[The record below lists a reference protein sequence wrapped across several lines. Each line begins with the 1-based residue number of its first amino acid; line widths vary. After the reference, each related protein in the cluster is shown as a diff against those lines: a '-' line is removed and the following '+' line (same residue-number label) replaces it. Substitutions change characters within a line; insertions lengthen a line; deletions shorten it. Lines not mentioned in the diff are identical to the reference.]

1 MPNPYDLG
9 IPVELLQPCY
19 HPLQLPIRKRE
30 DSGRRILI
38 IMQRLL
44 GIETEYGIT
53 IEGEDNI
60 DPVQQSIEL
69 IKSYR
74 HGDFYPMWDYSGE
87 DPLQDVR
94 GFRAKT
100 LEEHPDERSHQAADR
115 HRNLSALEIKS
126 DLILNNGARLYN
138 DHAHPEYS
146 TAECRS
152 LFQLVAHDKSGERIL
167 QRCASRRSLEIGKR
181 VVLYKN
187 NTDFHGHSYGCHD
200 NYLMRRDIPFEYLKE
215 SIMPFLITR
224 QIFAGAGKVG
234 IETESGLNSA
244 GLFQLAQRSDFF
256 HVEASVDTMHN
267 RPIVNTRDEPHA
279 DPTKF
284 RRLHGIV
291 GDANMSEYAT
301 ALKIGTTTL
310 VIDLIEENR
319 IPDDFTVQQPTH
331 AIKEISRDQ
340 TYEWML
346 KLNNGKTISA
356 VNLQREYLALAQKHL
371 NAKNDETDWVL
382 AEWESVLD
390 SLEKEPMEL
399 RSQLDWVAKKWLL
412 DTFIDEENL
421 GWDDTWLQS
430 LDLEYHN
437 IDCDAGLYYGLEAQ
451 GLMQRVVTDQ
461 QIEEAIQ
468 NPPADTRAYFRGKSL
483 HKFRSHVKSVQWD
496 SITFNSKGQ
505 PFTVNMNQL
514 ASPEISEKYNRILN
528 QSQTVEALLENLG
541 LRKA

>member
-1 MPNPYDLG
+1 
-9 IPVELLQPCY
+9 
-19 HPLQLPIRKRE
+19 
-30 DSGRRILI
+30 
-38 IMQRLL
+38 MQRLL

-53 IEGEDNI
+53 IEGEDNV
-60 DPVQQSIEL
+60 DPVQQSMEL

-74 HGDFYPMWDYSGE
+74 HDDFRPMWDYSGE
-87 DPLQDVR
+87 DPLQDAR
-94 GFRAKT
+94 GFRATT
-100 LEEHPDERSHQAADR
+100 LKEHPDERKQQEADR
-115 HRNLSALEIKS
+115 QRNLSAVEIKS
-126 DLILNNGARLYN
+126 DLILANGARLYN

-152 LFQLVAHDKSGERIL
+152 LFQLVAHDKGGERIL
-167 QRCASRRSLEIGKR
+167 QRCAVRRSQALGQR

-234 IETESGLNSA
+234 IETESGVSSA
-244 GLFQLAQRSDFF
+244 GFFQLAQRSDFF

-301 ALKIGTTTL
+301 ALKVGTTAL
-310 VIDLIEENR
+310 VIDLIEQKHV
-319 IPDDFTVQQPTH
+319 PSDVAVHQPIH
-331 AIKEISRDQ
+331 AIKEISRDK
-340 TYEWML
+340 TYEWQL

-356 VNLQREYLALAQKHL
+356 VDLQRVYLALAQKHL
-371 NAKNDETDWVL
+371 EVRNAETDWVL
-382 AEWESVLD
+382 VEWESVLN

-412 DTFIDEENL
+412 DTFIDEEKL
-421 GWDDTWLQS
+421 RWDDVWLQS

-437 IDCDAGLYYGLEAQ
+437 IDRDAGLYYGLEGQ
-451 GLMQRVVTDQ
+451 GLMRCVVTDQ
-461 QIEEAIQ
+461 QVEEAIR

-483 HKFRSHVKSVQWD
+483 DKFRSQVKSVQWD
-496 SITFNSKGQ
+496 SITFNTKGR
-505 PFTVNMNQL
+505 PITVNMNEL
-514 ASPEISEKYNRILN
+514 ANPECSEKYNRILN
-528 QSQTVEALLENLG
+528 ESQTVEALLENLG
-541 LRKA
+541 LNKA